1 MWLAVTEEAGG
12 VDMGCLAVRLRDDG
26 AKGRRACLPSF
37 HSNFALAGK
46 GSPSYRDGSHSI
58 HSLCL
63 YFGLEP
69 TT

>member
-46 GSPSYRDGSHSI
+46 GSPSYRDGSH
-58 HSLCL
+58 
-63 YFGLEP
+63 
-69 TT
+69 